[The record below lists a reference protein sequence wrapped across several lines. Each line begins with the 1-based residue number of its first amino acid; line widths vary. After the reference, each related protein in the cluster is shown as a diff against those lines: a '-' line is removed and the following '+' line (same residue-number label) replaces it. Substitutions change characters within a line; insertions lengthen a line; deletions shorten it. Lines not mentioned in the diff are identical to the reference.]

1 MEKLD
6 FNEVYQASKDNVWK
20 LVSKYVYTKEDREDL
35 FQEIFL
41 SVHKSLHRFRGDS
54 ALNTWI
60 FKIAVNTSLNHIN
73 KQKRYKLLK
82 NVLSGFRPI
91 ENDQIVV
98 EADIRMFAPLTKLN
112 PQQRMVLILSDIED
126 KTLAEVSEITSLPV
140 GTVKSNLSR
149 ARGIIK
155 KEVGN
160 NERI

>member
-1 MEKLD
+1 
-6 FNEVYQASKDNVWK
+6 
-20 LVSKYVYTKEDREDL
+20 
-35 FQEIFL
+35 
-41 SVHKSLHRFRGDS
+41 
-54 ALNTWI
+54 
-60 FKIAVNTSLNHIN
+60 
-73 KQKRYKLLK
+73 LLK
-82 NVLSGFRPI
+82 NVLSGFRPS